1 MNLKNRLDIEVSS
14 RDCNSELCISTKP
27 DPIIIAK
34 RYNDEYIS
42 LICALFAYGNVRL
55 IVKFLDSLDFDLL
68 NKSDDNIKSSLTNH
82 YYRFQNSD
90 DVIAIFIALK
100 RLKNQFSLNEL
111 FLQGY
116 KNSNSVLDGI
126 EFLIK
131 SILKVYDYRSRG
143 YDFLIGRVFKRDK
156 NNQISYNK
164 NSAYKRW
171 NMYLRWMVRYDS
183 IDMGL
188 WSGVNKSDL
197 ILPLDV
203 HTFNVSKSLGLLDTN
218 SANLQSAIS
227 ITSKLKQFDK
237 YDPIKYDFALYRI
250 GQEKLI

>member
-1 MNLKNRLDIEVSS
+1 M
-14 RDCNSELCISTKP
+14 
-27 DPIIIAK
+27 
-34 RYNDEYIS
+34 
-42 LICALFAYGNVRL
+42 
-55 IVKFLDSLDFDLL
+55 
-68 NKSDDNIKSSLTNH
+68 
-82 YYRFQNSD
+82 
-90 DVIAIFIALK
+90 
-100 RLKNQFSLNEL
+100 KNQFSLNEL